1 MSDYMPLIVVAL
13 ALLAAGSIA
22 FIAWELSSKD
32 VQDEIE
38 RALGEP
44 DNSAE
49 AIPGASEFTEKD
61 LTGKR
66 SR

>member
-1 MSDYMPLIVVAL
+1 MSGMSDFMPLIVVAL

-22 FIAWELSSKD
+22 YIAWELSSKD

-38 RALGEP
+38 KALGERDSSTAAVP
-44 DNSAE
+44 NADESAE
-49 AIPGASEFTEKD
+49 
-61 LTGKR
+61 KR

>member
-1 MSDYMPLIVVAL
+1 MSEFMPLIVIAL

-22 FIAWELSSKD
+22 FIAWELSSKE

-38 RALGEP
+38 KALGEP
-44 DNSAE
+44 DSSKSALPNADQSAE
-49 AIPGASEFTEKD
+49 
-61 LTGKR
+61 KR